1 MHVTAS
7 DWCHDHVESALIGY
21 VCIGLYEPVGGNGY
35 VFKELSLLVFVC
47 LVIVY
52 SLAPVVY
59 THTCYFVVTLSFIC
73 GLIPP

>member
-21 VCIGLYEPVGGNGY
+21 VCIGLYEPVRGNGY

-47 LVIVY
+47 LVFVY
-52 SLAPVVY
+52 SLAPVIY
-59 THTCYFVVTLSFIC
+59 IHTYILW
-73 GLIPP
+73 